1 MNRHVKV
8 NTFQKN
14 FDSLFRNI
22 QFIWKQ
28 GHIISYLTNRYQWY
42 MYPKRGH
49 VSQSPLHVDIETTA
63 KCNLRCPM
71 CANRHL
77 QANEF
82 NTYGHMDFDLF
93 KKIIDQCY
101 ENNVYSIRLS
111 WRGEVLLHPEIL
123 KILHYAK
130 VEKRIKNVSFLTN
143 GIMLKGDIAE
153 ALIDYGIDY
162 ISVSV
167 DGLDEMYE
175 KIRYPLKFNSLYK
188 NLLAFKELKR
198 KKKKSCPTVRI
209 TTLWPA
215 IASDPATYSRRMTR
229 VSDRIVFNPLKD
241 YRITTQDKQFIC
253 QFPWERLFIG
263 FDGKV
268 HACSNTIEPLVV
280 GDINK
285 QDLHTIWHGSN
296 MQQIR
301 KLHRNLKRL
310 EIPQCSRCS
319 YGVDYQ
325 GRWHKRDWTK
335 WNPDELTPTTPNNPI
350 KGRAFMKEQGVN
362 TR

>member
-1 MNRHVKV
+1 
-8 NTFQKN
+8 
-14 FDSLFRNI
+14 
-22 QFIWKQ
+22 
-28 GHIISYLTNRYQWY
+28 

-49 VSQSPLHVDIETTA
+49 VSRFPLHVDIETTA

-77 QANEF
+77 GSTDYNA
-82 NTYGHMDFDLF
+82 YGHMDFSLF
-93 KKIIDQCY
+93 KRIVDQCSK
-101 ENNVYSIRLS
+101 NQLYSIRLS
-111 WRGEVLLHPEIL
+111 WRGEVLLHPEIT

-130 VEKRIKNVSFLTN
+130 VEKGIRNVSFLTN
-143 GIMLKGDIAE
+143 GALLKGSIAE
-153 ALIDYGIDY
+153 ALVDYGIDY

-175 KIRYPLKFNSLYK
+175 KIRYPLKFKTIYD
-188 NLLAFKELKR
+188 NLFAFKELKR
-198 KKKKSCPTVRI
+198 KKNKSRPAVRI

-215 IASDPATYSRRMTR
+215 IANNPAEYSGRMKK

-241 YRITTQDKQFIC
+241 YRITTQDKQFVC

-280 GDINK
+280 GDVNN
-285 QDLHTIWHGSN
+285 QHLQAIWHGST
-296 MQQIR
+296 MQRIR
-301 KLHRNLKRL
+301 ELHGNLNRL
-310 EIPQCSRCS
+310 DIPQCSRCS

-325 GRWHKRDWTK
+325 DRWKQRDWSN
-335 WNPDELTPTTPNNPI
+335 WDPNELMPI
-350 KGRAFMKEQGVN
+350 QGRLKGSRK
-362 TR
+362 